1 MKEGGIMAYA
11 FDKQKVASFQLNA
24 YSSSGGKVT
33 YKGVDGTQT
42 SADIIV
48 GGIQQLLGIVGW
60 ENKYEP
66 TDAKRTIDER
76 VIEE

>member
-1 MKEGGIMAYA
+1 MAYA
-11 FDKQKVASFQLNA
+11 FETQKVASFQLN
-24 YSSSGGKVT
+24 T
-33 YKGVDGTQT
+33 YNAAGEKQTFRGVDGTQT
-42 SADIIV
+42 SADTIV

-60 ENKYEP
+60 VDKYDP

>member
-1 MKEGGIMAYA
+1 MAYV
-11 FDKQKVASFQLNA
+11 FDRQKAASFQLNT

-42 SADIIV
+42 DANIIV
-48 GGIQQLLGIVGW
+48 GGIQQLLGIVDW
-60 ENKYEP
+60 ADRYEP

-76 VIEE
+76 VMEE

>member
-1 MKEGGIMAYA
+1 MAYQ
-11 FDKQKVASFQLNA
+11 FETQRVASFQLDTYA
-24 YSSSGGKVT
+24 ASGDKQT
-33 YKGVDGTQT
+33 FRGVDGTQT

-60 ENKYEP
+60 VDRYDP

-76 VIEE
+76 VVAE